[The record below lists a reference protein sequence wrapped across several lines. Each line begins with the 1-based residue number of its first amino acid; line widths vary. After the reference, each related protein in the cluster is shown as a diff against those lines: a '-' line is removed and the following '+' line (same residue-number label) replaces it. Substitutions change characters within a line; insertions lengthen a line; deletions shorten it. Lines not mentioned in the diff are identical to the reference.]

1 MKKTILIASAIL
13 LSCLGCQRNNDTLT
27 GTWEA
32 EKVEVEFDEQL
43 STPEIVK
50 QTGIIEK
57 ENELLVAADST
68 LTFISHGD
76 TIKGSFSV
84 RGTQILFSGEAFGN
98 LSENR
103 IITNESTPFGK
114 IRVTYRKVQ

>member
-1 MKKTILIASAIL
+1 MKKSILIASAIL

-84 RGTQILFSGEAFGN
+84 RGTQILFIGEAFGN